1 MIFCNM
7 VNKQSK
13 GLLNN
18 IKVILRGLFYSDF
31 HLFLIYMF
39 YINIILAIYFFIT
52 AKKLIF
58 FAYIFFAMGIL
69 QCAFLFIY
77 DNRYKN
83 LQKRNYLLS
92 NCFDSLPSLFLI
104 LDKDWK
110 VVFAND
116 IFQAFSIGKNFDSF
130 DDVLESFSENEELY
144 NLLKKG
150 QESLSKEQHF
160 SEVIKID
167 DNKSWKIYMGILKK
181 SYKNFYVCYI
191 SDVQESN
198 LFSEQTT
205 HQLILNEFPEG
216 ILVYNHKDIVYK
228 NNTLENIVKNNNI
241 SDNLLIE
248 DLKRFNNKKNFFVSY
263 KTEKDKLLLK
273 FEKIKEGDLLVYKVW
288 INSSIL
294 KNMNIYNEDNCLL
307 GILLVDND
315 FNIIDTNNKFNNF
328 VNSYFVRKTNFLQYV
343 EANKHNYLKHYLKE
357 RVSKELPPIVITLGE
372 KGGHSVLLHAD
383 NLDNNGWFIFLQDNS
398 AYADLEVQL
407 LHAQRLGVL
416 GQVLTSVSH
425 DFNNILTAI
434 SGFCDMLCLKI
445 PIIDEKYFSI
455 VQIKHNINRAINLV
469 KYMLYLSKK
478 SIPELESTTDLNDI
492 IGSLISNMGRLLGE
506 NIQINFV
513 KGEKDIIVKLPSIN
527 LEQILLNLIVN
538 GRDAM
543 KNGGIITISTS
554 IISDIS
560 IIDNR
565 HELTESGPY
574 VELSVTDTGEGIS
587 ESNKKKIFDSFFT
600 TKKEGTGLG
609 LSTIQAIVRQ
619 YKGTIQVISK
629 IGVGTT
635 FKIYLP
641 ATEMGPK
648 ELTNKE
654 KVFGGENYKKNDKKT
669 PINLVLVEDDIS
681 IRNLLQEGLKKKN
694 YLNVYAFK
702 SLKESTEYINTMIK
716 DNQNID
722 LVISDIMI
730 SDGNGLDLVT
740 RIKKINNKTKF
751 ILISGYDK
759 EHLESLKNY
768 DILQKYNQDII
779 FLQKP
784 FSIQEMLVLIDSFY
798 EKIIG

>member
-1 MIFCNM
+1 M

-39 YINIILAIYFFIT
+39 YINIILAIYFFIK
-52 AKKLIF
+52 AKKLIL
-58 FAYIFFAMGIL
+58 FAYIFAILGFL
-69 QCAFLFIY
+69 QCGFLFIY

-83 LQKRNYLLS
+83 LQKKNYLLS

-104 LDKDWK
+104 LDKDWN

-116 IFQAFSIGKNFDSF
+116 IFQAFSIGKNFNSF
-130 DDVLESFSENEELY
+130 DDVLECFSENEDLY
-144 NLLKKG
+144 NLLKQGK
-150 QESLSKEQHF
+150 ESLNKEQHF
-160 SEVIKID
+160 SEIIKID
-167 DNKSWKIYMGILKK
+167 ENKSWKIYMGLLKK

-191 SDVQESN
+191 SDLQQSQLSN
-198 LFSEQTT
+198 EENTQ
-205 HQLILNEFPEG
+205 QIVLNEFPEG
-216 ILVYNHKDIVYK
+216 ILVYNHKEIIYT
-228 NNTLENIVKNNNI
+228 NNVLNNIMQNNNI
-241 SDNLLIE
+241 SNNIIIE
-248 DLKRFNNKKNFFVSY
+248 DLKRFNNKKNFIVSY
-263 KTEKDKLLLK
+263 KTEKDKFLLK
-273 FEKIKEGDLLVYKVW
+273 FEKIKEGDLVIYKVW
-288 INSSIL
+288 INSNIL

-307 GILLVDND
+307 GILLIDND

-343 EANKHNYLKHYLKE
+343 ENNKHNFLKHYLKE
-357 RVSKELPPIVITLGE
+357 RTSKEIPPIVITLGE

-383 NLDNNGWFIFLQDNS
+383 NLDNNGWLIFLQDNS
-398 AYADLEVQL
+398 VNADLEVQL
-407 LHAQRLGVL
+407 LHAQRLSVL

-445 PIIDEKYFSI
+445 PIIDEKYFSV

-478 SIPELESTTDLNDI
+478 SIPELEANTDLNDI
-492 IGSLISNMGRLLGE
+492 VSSLISNMGRLLGE

-513 KGEKDIIVKLPSIN
+513 KSEKDIIVKVPSIN

-543 KNGGIITISTS
+543 KNGGIITISTGL
-554 IISDIS
+554 ISDVN

-587 ESNKKKIFDSFFT
+587 EANKKKIFDSFFT

-629 IGVGTT
+629 VGVGTT

-641 ATEMGPK
+641 ATEGTMK
-648 ELTNKE
+648 ELSNKE
-654 KVFGGENYKKNDKKT
+654 RVFSGDNYKKTDKKN
-669 PINLVLVEDDIS
+669 INLVLVEDDIS

-702 SLKESTEYINTMIK
+702 SLKESTEYINNLLK
-716 DNQNID
+716 DNQDID

-740 RIKKINNKTKF
+740 KIKKINNKTKF

-768 DILQKYNQDII
+768 DVLQKYNQDII

-798 EKIIG
+798 EKIIS

>member
-1 MIFCNM
+1 M

-39 YINIILAIYFFIT
+39 YANIILAIYFFIT
-52 AKKLIF
+52 AKNFIF

-69 QCAFLFIY
+69 QCGFLFVY

-83 LQKRNYLLS
+83 LQKRNYLLT

-116 IFQAFSIGKNFDSF
+116 IFQAFSIGKNFNSF
-130 DDVLESFSENEELY
+130 DDVLETFSENEDLY

-150 QESLSKEQHF
+150 QECLSKEQHF
-160 SEVIKID
+160 SEIINID
-167 DNKSWKIYMGILKK
+167 DTKSWKIYMGLLKK
-181 SYKNFYVCYI
+181 SHKNFYVCYI
-191 SDVQESN
+191 SDVEESKTN
-198 LFSEQTT
+198 ESTT
-205 HQLILNEFPEG
+205 HQIILNEFPEG
-216 ILVYNHKDIVYK
+216 ILVFNHKEIIYT
-228 NNTLENIVKNNNI
+228 NNTLANIIKNNNI
-241 SDNLLIE
+241 TENIIIE
-248 DLKRFNNKKNFFVSY
+248 DLKKFSNKKNFIVTY

-273 FEKIKEGDLLVYKVW
+273 FEKIKEGDLVVYKVW
-288 INSSIL
+288 INNNIL

-328 VNSYFVRKTNFLQYV
+328 VNSYFVRKTNFLQYI
-343 EANKHNYLKHYLKE
+343 ESNKHNYLKHYLKE
-357 RVSKELPPIVITLGE
+357 KASKDLPPIVITLGE

-383 NLDNNGWFIFLQDNS
+383 NLDNNGWLIFLQDNN
-398 AYADLEVQL
+398 AYADLEIQL
-407 LHAQRLGVL
+407 LHSQRLSVL

-445 PIIDEKYFSI
+445 PIIDEKYFSV

-478 SIPELESTTDLNDI
+478 TIPEIESNTDLNDI
-492 IGSLISNMGRLLGE
+492 TSSLISNMGRLLGE

-513 KGEKDIIVKLPSIN
+513 KSEKDIIVKLPSIN

-554 IISDIS
+554 LISDIN

-619 YKGTIQVISK
+619 YKGTINVISK

-641 ATEMGPK
+641 ATEVSNK
-648 ELTNKE
+648 EISNKE
-654 KVFGGENYKKNDKKT
+654 KVFSNETYKKNDKKT

-716 DNQNID
+716 EQQSID

-730 SDGNGLDLVT
+730 SDGNGLELVT
-740 RIKKINNKTKF
+740 KIKKINTKTKF

-768 DILQKYNQDII
+768 DVLQKYNQDII

-784 FSIQEMLVLIDSFY
+784 FSIQEMLVLIESFY
-798 EKIIG
+798 EKITG

>member
-1 MIFCNM
+1 MMSYNM

-39 YINIILAIYFFIT
+39 YIYIILAIYFFIT

-69 QCAFLFIY
+69 QCGFLFIY
-77 DNRYKN
+77 DNRFKN

-116 IFQAFSIGKNFDSF
+116 IFQAFSIGKNLDSF
-130 DDVLESFSENEELY
+130 EDVLESFSENEDLY

-150 QESLSKEQHF
+150 QESLGKEQHF

-167 DNKSWKIYMGILKK
+167 DTKSWKIYMGLLKK

-191 SDVQESN
+191 SDVQEDINSHETN
-198 LFSEQTT
+198 QE
-205 HQLILNEFPEG
+205 LILNEFPEG
-216 ILVYNHKDIVYK
+216 ILIFNHKKITYI
-228 NNTLENIVKNNNI
+228 NNTLLNIMKNNNMTEEGI
-241 SDNLLIE
+241 ID
-248 DLKRFNNKKNFFVSY
+248 DLKRFSNKKNFIVSY
-263 KTEKDKLLLK
+263 KSDKDKILLK

-288 INSSIL
+288 INSNIL
-294 KNMNIYNEDNCLL
+294 KNMSIYNEDNCLL
-307 GILLVDND
+307 GVLLIDNE

-343 EANKHNYLKHYLKE
+343 ESNKHNFLKHYLKE
-357 RVSKELPPIVITLGE
+357 KTSKDIPPIVITLGE
-372 KGGHSVLLHAD
+372 KGGHSVLLHGD
-383 NLDNNGWFIFLQDNS
+383 NLDNNGWLIFLQDNS
-398 AYADLEVQL
+398 AYADLEIQL
-407 LHAQRLGVL
+407 LHAQRLSVL

-445 PIIDEKYFSI
+445 PIIDEKYFSV

-478 SIPELESTTDLNDI
+478 TIPELESNTDLNDI
-492 IGSLISNMGRLLGE
+492 TSSLISNMGRLLGE
-506 NIQINFV
+506 NIQINFI
-513 KGEKDIIVKLPSIN
+513 KSEKDISVKLPSIN

-543 KNGGIITISTS
+543 KNGGVITITTNL
-554 IISDIS
+554 ISDVN

-619 YKGTIQVISK
+619 YKGTIQLISK

-641 ATEMGPK
+641 ATEILTKDP
-648 ELTNKE
+648 TNKE
-654 KVFGGENYKKNDKKT
+654 KVMGNENYKKNDKKT

-681 IRNLLQEGLKKKN
+681 IRNLLQEGLKKKT

-716 DNQNID
+716 ENQSID

-730 SDGNGLDLVT
+730 SDGNGLELVT
-740 RIKKINNKTKF
+740 KIKKINNKTKF

-768 DILQKYNQDII
+768 DVLQKYNQDII

-784 FSIQEMLVLIDSFY
+784 FSIQEMLVLIESFY
-798 EKIIG
+798 EKITG